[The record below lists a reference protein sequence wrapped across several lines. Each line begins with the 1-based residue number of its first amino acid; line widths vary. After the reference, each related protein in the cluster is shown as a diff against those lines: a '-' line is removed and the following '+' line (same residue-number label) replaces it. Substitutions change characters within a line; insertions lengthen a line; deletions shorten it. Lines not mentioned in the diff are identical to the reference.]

1 MGSPKKD
8 LKEDFQKLIARMEN
22 MILTGVFQP
31 RERLVELTLSENLGV
46 SRFWVR
52 DAFKILETKGL
63 IKVVPYKGAVVCDLD
78 EQEIEDIFEVR
89 TELDALATRKAAENI
104 KKSDI
109 NFLKRIAKQFDD
121 SVRRGNF
128 GEMISVNENF
138 HDYIYELS
146 KNPTLVKMINQLKA
160 RGHILRYHAWASP
173 DIIQRIQKEHKQFI
187 EGLQNKNFEQ
197 LDRLA
202 RRHISYSKD
211 SYLLRLKTKK
221 AHLAKNSEI

>member
-31 RERLVELTLSENLGV
+31 RERLVELKLSEDLGV

-78 EQEIEDIFEVR
+78 DQEIEDIFEVR
-89 TELDALATRKAAENI
+89 IELDALATRKAAENI

-121 SVRRGNF
+121 SVRRGDF

-146 KNPTLVKMINQLKA
+146 NNQTLVEMINQLKS
-160 RGHILRYHAWASP
+160 RGHIIRYHAWASP
-173 DIIQRIQKEHKQFI
+173 DIIQRIQKEHKEFM
-187 EGLQNKNFEQ
+187 